1 MVEARQASGGG
12 VRAKELRLLL
22 GVASSALV
30 AVGVAA
36 IAAAGFAAASVYR
49 HDHFGS
55 NAYGLGIYEQ
65 MIWGYSRLE
74 PTMDLTV
81 GAAGAPNLLGSHF
94 QLILAA
100 LAPLYWIWDDVRMLL
115 VAQAVLL
122 ALSSVPLFLW
132 ARRELGL
139 AGGVVCTR
147 GGTAVLKR
155 GAAGR
160 SLSPELRRQL
170 VWSS

>member
-100 LAPLYWIWDDVRMLL
+100 LAPSIGSGTTC
-115 VAQAVLL
+115 AC
-122 ALSSVPLFLW
+122 SSSPRLFSS
-132 ARRELGL
+132 RFRPSRSSFGL
-139 AGGVVCTR
+139 AESSASPAGSF
-147 GGTAVLKR
+147 AR
-155 GAAGR
+155 GAG
-160 SLSPELRRQL
+160 LPC
-170 VWSS
+170 